1 MKIWSGV
8 PEGLEFV
15 RSGVI
20 LKDETISP
28 SPGRGTV
35 SKGENGNGT
44 LSREPA
50 NAERQ
55 QEGTVVG

>member
-1 MKIWSGV
+1 M
-8 PEGLEFV
+8 

-28 SPGRGTV
+28 VPGRGTV
-35 SKGENGNGT
+35 SKGENGNGP

-55 QEGTVVG
+55 QEGTVGG